1 MNGDPK
7 LERIAKGNALALCAT
22 GTWTASFAPVLERM
36 VADAEK
42 LAGGPQSIFI
52 DVSEVSKLDTF
63 GAWLIERL
71 RRSLTQGAVE
81 AQIAGLSAN
90 YSSLV
95 DEVRRV
101 RATPVIDTST
111 ITITG
116 MLEQIGQTV
125 AGVAGTV
132 AGLIDMLGAVLA
144 AGARTL
150 IHPRSFRL
158 TSTVHHLEQ
167 VCWRAVPIVVLITF
181 LIGCI
186 IAQQG
191 IFHFRRF
198 GADIFVVDML
208 GVLVLREIGVL
219 LVAIM
224 VAGRSGSA
232 YTAELGSMKMREE
245 IDALRTMGFDPIEVL
260 VLPRMLAAG
269 AGAADPGLPRR
280 DGRTLWRWS
289 CRLALR
295 RRRSRSLPAAPARRH
310 LDRPFH
316 RRHRQGAGDGCG
328 DRHRCLRRGPR
339 RAGQC
344 GIARPAHDRVGGE
357 GHFLRHRHGRR
368 VRHLL
373 RLDRDVRMAGE
384 IQNPI
389 IRVRDITV
397 QFGATRVLD
406 GLDLDVKRGEILGFV
421 GPSGAG
427 KSVLTRTIIG
437 LVPKVAGS
445 IEVFGVDLDASNT
458 SQRRN
463 VERRWGVLFQQ
474 GALFS
479 SLTVRQNI
487 QFPMREY
494 LRVSQRL
501 MDEITIAKLTMV
513 GLKPEVAD
521 RFPSELSGGMIKRV
535 ALARALSLDPD
546 LVFLDEPT
554 SGLDPIGAGDFD
566 ELVRTLQRT
575 LGLTVFMVTHDLD
588 SLYTACDRIAVLG
601 NGKIIAAGSIADM
614 QASQHPWLRQYFH
627 GKRAR
632 AVMG

>member
-42 LAGGPQSIFI
+42 LAGGSQSIFI

-81 AQIAGLSAN
+81 TQIAGLSAN

-101 RATPVIDTST
+101 RAMPVTDTSAV
-111 ITITG
+111 TITG

-125 AGVAGTV
+125 AGIAGTV

-260 VLPRMLAAG
+260 VLPRMLA
-269 AGAADPGLPRR
+269 LV
-280 DGRTLWRWS
+280 
-289 CRLALR
+289 LALPI
-295 RRRSRSLPAAPARRH
+295 LAFLGAMAA
-310 LDRPFH
+310 LY
-316 RRHRQGAGDGCG
+316 
-328 DRHRCLRRGPR
+328 
-339 RAGQC
+339 
-344 GIARPAHDRVGGE
+344 GGGLVAWLYGGVDPE
-357 GHFLRHRHGRR
+357 AF
-368 VRHLL
+368 LL
-373 RLDRDVRMAGE
+373 RLRDAISIDHFIVGIVKAPVMAAVIGIVACVE
-384 IQNPI
+384 GLA
-389 IRVRDITV
+389 V
-397 QFGATRVLD
+397 QGSAESLGQHTTASVVKGIFFVIVMD
-406 GLDLDVKRGEILGFV
+406 GVFAIFFA
-421 GPSGAG
+421 S
-427 KSVLTRTIIG
+427 IG
-437 LVPKVAGS
+437 
-445 IEVFGVDLDASNT
+445 
-458 SQRRN
+458 
-463 VERRWGVLFQQ
+463 
-474 GALFS
+474 
-479 SLTVRQNI
+479 
-487 QFPMREY
+487 M
-494 LRVSQRL
+494 
-501 MDEITIAKLTMV
+501 
-513 GLKPEVAD
+513 
-521 RFPSELSGGMIKRV
+521 
-535 ALARALSLDPD
+535 
-546 LVFLDEPT
+546 
-554 SGLDPIGAGDFD
+554 
-566 ELVRTLQRT
+566 
-575 LGLTVFMVTHDLD
+575 
-588 SLYTACDRIAVLG
+588 
-601 NGKIIAAGSIADM
+601 
-614 QASQHPWLRQYFH
+614 
-627 GKRAR
+627 
-632 AVMG
+632 

>member
-1 MNGDPK
+1 MSGDPK

-52 DVSEVSKLDTF
+52 DVSEVAKLDTF

-81 AQIAGLSAN
+81 AQIAGLSVN
-90 YSSLV
+90 YASLV

-101 RATPVIDTST
+101 KATPVIDTGT

-116 MLEQIGQTV
+116 MLEQIGRAV

-144 AGARTL
+144 ACGRVLIRPRTL
-150 IHPRSFRL
+150 RL

-260 VLPRMLAAG
+260 VLPRMLALVMALPILAFLG
-269 AGAADPGLPRR
+269 AMAALYGGGLVAWLYGGVDPE
-280 DGRTLWRWS
+280 
-289 CRLALR
+289 A
-295 RRRSRSLPAAPARRH
+295 
-310 LDRPFH
+310 F
-316 RRHRQGAGDGCG
+316 
-328 DRHRCLRRGPR
+328 
-339 RAGQC
+339 
-344 GIARPAHDRVGGE
+344 
-357 GHFLRHRHGRR
+357 
-368 VRHLL
+368 LL
-373 RLDRDVRMAGE
+373 RLRDAISIDHFIVGIVKAPVMAAVIGIVACVE
-384 IQNPI
+384 GLA
-389 IRVRDITV
+389 V
-397 QFGATRVLD
+397 QGSAESLGQHTTASVVKGIFFVIVMD
-406 GLDLDVKRGEILGFV
+406 GVFAIFFA
-421 GPSGAG
+421 S
-427 KSVLTRTIIG
+427 IG
-437 LVPKVAGS
+437 
-445 IEVFGVDLDASNT
+445 
-458 SQRRN
+458 
-463 VERRWGVLFQQ
+463 
-474 GALFS
+474 
-479 SLTVRQNI
+479 
-487 QFPMREY
+487 M
-494 LRVSQRL
+494 
-501 MDEITIAKLTMV
+501 
-513 GLKPEVAD
+513 
-521 RFPSELSGGMIKRV
+521 
-535 ALARALSLDPD
+535 
-546 LVFLDEPT
+546 
-554 SGLDPIGAGDFD
+554 
-566 ELVRTLQRT
+566 
-575 LGLTVFMVTHDLD
+575 
-588 SLYTACDRIAVLG
+588 
-601 NGKIIAAGSIADM
+601 
-614 QASQHPWLRQYFH
+614 
-627 GKRAR
+627 
-632 AVMG
+632 